1 MSMCDRCGTALVPGS
16 TFCRACGMPMTISP
30 AFAMVPPAGT
40 QRAMIGATPLWQAFV
55 GLFMIIVGVIALSVS
70 SFFAPI
76 AGIIILMGAVFLI
89 LGLLGKPLFTQQV
102 VYQTAPAPSVYQAG
116 AVKRC
121 PQCGVE
127 IMSAALICY
136 KCGASL

>member
-1 MSMCDRCGTALVPGS
+1 
-16 TFCRACGMPMTISP
+16 
-30 AFAMVPPAGT
+30 
-40 QRAMIGATPLWQAFV
+40 
-55 GLFMIIVGVIALSVS
+55 MIIVGVIALSVS

>member
-1 MSMCDRCGTALVPGS
+1 MSMCDRCGTALAPGS
-16 TFCRACGMPMTISP
+16 TFCHACGTPLTISP
-30 AFAMVPPAGT
+30 ALAMVPPAGT
-40 QRAMIGATPLWQAFV
+40 QRAMIGATPLWQALA
-55 GLFMIIVGVIALSVS
+55 GLFMIIIGIVALSVS

-76 AGIIILMGAVFLI
+76 AGIIILMGAIFLI

-102 VYQTAPAPSVYQAG
+102 VYQTAPAPNAYQAG

-121 PQCGVE
+121 PQCGAE